1 MFTILKMKKIGSREL
16 IMNSFRFT
24 FYQKPIVRFCAFL
37 FVILLS
43 CTSRAT
49 VTVQASVDRNAM
61 DPGDTFELRV
71 DVNSDGDQTPSV
83 DRAPDIAGFE
93 LVNQGTSSSARAG
106 VVAGAGGA
114 PEYQRSNQ
122 TTYSYFYQALKI
134 GKFKIDPI
142 EVKLGGKTYRT
153 SSIELRVE
161 KGASGAANQNARGRG
176 AKPKRGNPLEQWE
189 GDQQDDVEDLFN
201 QLLKRHGLMPNPNG
215 GFRTQPFNPQDA
227 FFIQVEV
234 DKADVFAGEQVTA
247 AWYLYTRGIIRDL
260 DTLKY
265 PDLKSFWKEDIEIST
280 NLNFTQEI
288 INGVPYR
295 KALLASYAL
304 FPIKEGES
312 LIDTY
317 KAKCSVMADTF
328 GFGSGKAYTYTKV
341 SKEVK
346 INVRPI
352 PAVGRPS
359 DYSGAVGDFR
369 VTTKIDENN
378 ISTNQPF
385 SLHIRFEG
393 KGNAKLIDLPP
404 FEAPQG
410 IELYDTQKE
419 AKFFKNGTSYKDFNV
434 LLVPRSQGDF
444 VIPAISVSMFDP
456 VKKTYVTK
464 KTDPIKIHVNLGS
477 QDPNVKNSPLF
488 QGQNNSAA
496 QAPKE
501 FKPILET
508 NWRPAPQH
516 RRKLELVI
524 GIFILLSVLVVLLM
538 KARSELGWGE
548 KKRNLLKQMQWR
560 FKRIRSR
567 IAKVSAR
574 EAAVETTNAV
584 YFILGQLSDEGG
596 ATQEI
601 EKLLLLIPPSV
612 RAELGGELHKSIDKL
627 QMLSFAPDS
636 VVGNLKEPEQVK
648 KLIFDLEKIL
658 EKAVHLSLSQS
669 DLGANGSAEN
679 REVQKSI

>member
-1 MFTILKMKKIGSREL
+1 MKSLRAPILRAL
-16 IMNSFRFT
+16 SFLL
-24 FYQKPIVRFCAFL
+24 VFL
-37 FVILLS
+37 FVVIGEAS
-43 CTSRAT
+43 IS
-49 VTVQASVDRNAM
+49 VQASVDRNAM

-71 DVNSDGDQTPSV
+71 DVNTEGNETPSV
-83 DRAPDIAGFE
+83 EKAPDIAGFE
-93 LVNQGTSSSARAG
+93 LVNQGMSSSARAG
-106 VVAGAGGA
+106 VVTGASGT

-122 TTYSYFYQALKI
+122 TTYSYFYQALKV

-142 EVKLGGKTYRT
+142 EVKVGNKTFHTT
-153 SSIELRVE
+153 SIALTVE
-161 KGASGAANQNARGRG
+161 RGASGSQNQAGKNGKGR
-176 AKPKRGNPLEQWE
+176 RGNSRQAHPADPWQGDEQS
-189 GDQQDDVEDLFN
+189 DVDDLFS

-215 GFRTQPFNPQDA
+215 GFRTQPFNPQEA

-247 AWYLYTRGIIRDL
+247 SWYLYTKGIIRDL

-288 INGVPYR
+288 VNGVPYR

-304 FPIKEGES
+304 FPIKEGEA
-312 LIDTY
+312 LIDPY
-317 KAKCSVMADTF
+317 KAKCSVMADMF

-352 PAVGRPS
+352 PAAGRPI

-369 VTTKIDENN
+369 VITKLDENN
-378 ISTNQPF
+378 IVTNQPF
-385 SLHIRFEG
+385 SFHIRFEG

-419 AKFFKNGTSYKDFNV
+419 AKFFKNGTSYKDFNL
-434 LLVPRSQGDF
+434 LLVPRNEGDF
-444 VIPAISVSMFDP
+444 VIPAVSVSMFDP
-456 VKKTYVTK
+456 IKKVYVTK
-464 KTDPIKIHVNLGS
+464 KTEPIKIHVARGS

-488 QGQNNSAA
+488 QQTNNETKVA
-496 QAPKE
+496 QKE
-501 FKPILET
+501 FVPSLQT
-508 NWRPAPQH
+508 LWRPVEMQ
-516 RRKLELVI
+516 KKKFKLVI
-524 GIFILLSVLVVLLM
+524 LIFALLSMFVALLL
-538 KARSELGWGE
+538 KARTELGWGE
-548 KKRNLLKQMQWR
+548 KKRDLLRQMQWR
-560 FKRIRSR
+560 FKGIKSR
-567 IAKVSAR
+567 LSKLTAR

-612 RAELGGELHKSIDKL
+612 RAELGSELNKLIEKL

-636 VVGNLKEPEQVK
+636 VVGQLREPKEVK
-648 KLIFDLEKIL
+648 KLIFDIEKLL
-658 EKAVHLSLSQS
+658 EKAVVLSVSNAPVTS
-669 DLGANGSAEN
+669 SS
-679 REVQKSI
+679 VSQKSS

>member
-1 MFTILKMKKIGSREL
+1 MRIAMLMVQKMKKIGNKDSFMKNECIKKNFYVLNAL
-16 IMNSFRFT
+16 ILSVL
-24 FYQKPIVRFCAFL
+24 IL
-37 FVILLS
+37 FVSAGQASI
-43 CTSRAT
+43 A
-49 VTVQASVDRNAM
+49 VQASVDRNAM

-71 DVNSDGDQTPSV
+71 EVSSSGDETPSI
-83 DRAPDIAGFE
+83 DGAPDIGGFE
-93 LVNQGTSSSARAG
+93 LVNQGMSSSARAG
-106 VVAGAGGA
+106 VVTGANGA

-134 GKFKIDPI
+134 GKYKIDPI
-142 EVKLGGKTYRT
+142 EVKVGAKVFRT
-153 SSIELRVE
+153 ASITLTVE
-161 KGASGAANQNARGRG
+161 RGASGSRSRTAKDKNGRRRM
-176 AKPKRGNPLEQWE
+176 PKQMNPADPWQGDEQ
-189 GDQQDDVEDLFN
+189 QDVEDLFS

-215 GFRTQPFNPQDA
+215 GFRTQPFDPQDA

-247 AWYLYTRGIIRDL
+247 AWYLYTKGIIRDL

-265 PDLKSFWKEDIEIST
+265 PNLKSFWKEDIEIST

-304 FPIKEGES
+304 FPIKEGEA

-317 KAKCSVMADTF
+317 KAKCSVMADMF
-328 GFGSGKAYTYTKV
+328 GFGSGKAYVYTKV

-346 INVRPI
+346 INVRPV
-352 PAVGRPS
+352 PSVGRPS

-369 VTTKIDENN
+369 VTTKIDDYT
-378 ISTNQPF
+378 IATNQPF
-385 SLHIRFEG
+385 SFHIRFEG

-404 FEAPQG
+404 FETPPG

-419 AKFFKNGTSYKDFNV
+419 AKFFKNGTSYKDFT
-434 LLVPRSQGDF
+434 LQLIPRNQGEF
-444 VIPAISVSMFDP
+444 VIPSVSVSIFDP
-456 VKKTYVTK
+456 TTKTYVTK
-464 KTDPIKIHVNLGS
+464 KTEPIKIQVGLGT
-477 QDPNVKNSPLF
+477 QDPNIKNSPLLL
-488 QGQNNSAA
+488 S
-496 QAPKE
+496 QADRAEVARKE

-508 NWRPAPQH
+508 VWHPATQKK
-516 RRKLELVI
+516 RNLEIVI
-524 GIFILLSVLVVLLM
+524 FIFILLSGIILLLL

-548 KKRNLLKQMQWR
+548 KKRDLLKQMQWR
-560 FKRIRSR
+560 FKRIKSR
-567 IAKVSAR
+567 LSKISAR

-601 EKLLLLIPPSV
+601 EKLVLLIPPSV
-612 RAELGGELHKSIDKL
+612 RAEFGSELHKSIDRL

-636 VVGNLKEPEQVK
+636 VIGNLKEPAQVK
-648 KLIFDLEKIL
+648 KLISDIEEVL
-658 EKAVHLSLSQS
+658 EKAVILSVGNSSLNI
-669 DLGANGSAEN
+669 A
-679 REVQKSI
+679 VQKTI

>member
-1 MFTILKMKKIGSREL
+1 MKSLRAPILRAL
-16 IMNSFRFT
+16 SFLL
-24 FYQKPIVRFCAFL
+24 VFL
-37 FVILLS
+37 FVVIGEAS
-43 CTSRAT
+43 IS
-49 VTVQASVDRNAM
+49 VQASVDRNAM

-71 DVNSDGDQTPSV
+71 DVNTEGNETPSV
-83 DRAPDIAGFE
+83 EKAPDIAGFE
-93 LVNQGTSSSARAG
+93 LVNQGMSSSARAG
-106 VVAGAGGA
+106 VVTGANGT

-142 EVKLGGKTYRT
+142 EVKVGNKTFHTT
-153 SSIELRVE
+153 SIALTVE
-161 KGASGAANQNARGRG
+161 RGASGSQNQAGKNGKGR
-176 AKPKRGNPLEQWE
+176 RGNSRQANPADPWQGDEQS
-189 GDQQDDVEDLFN
+189 DVDDLFS

-215 GFRTQPFNPQDA
+215 GFRTQPFNPQEA

-247 AWYLYTRGIIRDL
+247 SWYLYTKGIIRDL

-288 INGVPYR
+288 VNGVPYR

-304 FPIKEGES
+304 FPIKEGEA
-312 LIDTY
+312 LIDPY
-317 KAKCSVMADTF
+317 KAKCSVMADMF

-352 PAVGRPS
+352 PAAGRPS

-369 VTTKIDENN
+369 VITKLDENN
-378 ISTNQPF
+378 IVTNQPF
-385 SLHIRFEG
+385 SFHIRFEG

-419 AKFFKNGTSYKDFNV
+419 AKFFKNGTSYKDFNL
-434 LLVPRSQGDF
+434 LLVPRNEGDF
-444 VIPAISVSMFDP
+444 VIPAVSVSMFDP
-456 VKKTYVTK
+456 IKKVYVTK
-464 KTDPIKIHVNLGS
+464 KTEPIKIHVARGS

-488 QGQNNSAA
+488 QQTNNETKVA
-496 QAPKE
+496 QKE
-501 FKPILET
+501 FVPSLQT
-508 NWRPAPQH
+508 LWRPVEMQ
-516 RRKLELVI
+516 KKKFKLVI
-524 GIFILLSVLVVLLM
+524 LIFALLSMFVALLL
-538 KARSELGWGE
+538 KARTELGWGE
-548 KKRNLLKQMQWR
+548 KKRDLLRQMQWR
-560 FKRIRSR
+560 FKGIKSR
-567 IAKVSAR
+567 LSKLTAR

-612 RAELGGELHKSIDKL
+612 RAELGSELNKLIEKL

-636 VVGNLKEPEQVK
+636 VVGQLREPKEVK
-648 KLIFDLEKIL
+648 KLIFDIEKLL
-658 EKAVHLSLSQS
+658 EKAVVLSVSNAPVTS
-669 DLGANGSAEN
+669 SS
-679 REVQKSI
+679 VSQKSS